1 MADQQKQLKEQA
13 IEIEKLK
20 AEQALT
26 TESHGCEALHSVPI
40 YDRYEEN
47 ILT

>member
-1 MADQQKQLKEQA
+1 MADQWKQLKEQA

-26 TESHGCEALHSVPI
+26 TESHGCE
-40 YDRYEEN
+40 DRGHPRN
-47 ILT
+47 WNMIHTI